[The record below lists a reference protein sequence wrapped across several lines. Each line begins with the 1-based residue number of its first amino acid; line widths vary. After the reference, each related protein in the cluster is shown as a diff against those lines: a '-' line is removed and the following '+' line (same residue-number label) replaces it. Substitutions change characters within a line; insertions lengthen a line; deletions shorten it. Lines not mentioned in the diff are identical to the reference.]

1 MRKLIYILSLV
12 FLVSCSSE
20 PEIDV
25 TEDTETSNDEGGYVM
40 FEYGTVD
47 EYHIQEID
55 GCEYILVNG
64 SDAHEPAFTHKGNC
78 KFCAERNK
86 KVVEESNKSEFY

>member
-1 MRKLIYILSLV
+1 MKKLLFLSLL
-12 FLVSCSSE
+12 FLASCSSE

-25 TEDTETSNDEGGYVM
+25 TEDTKTLNDEGGYVM

-86 KVVEESNKSEFY
+86 KETEENNDQIVY

>member
-1 MRKLIYILSLV
+1 MKKLLFLSLL
-12 FLVSCSSE
+12 FLASCNSE
-20 PEIDV
+20 PEVDT
-25 TEDTETSNDEGGYVM
+25 TEETSNDEGSYMM

-78 KFCAERNK
+78 KFCAERNAK
-86 KVVEESNKSEFY
+86 TIEENNDQIVY